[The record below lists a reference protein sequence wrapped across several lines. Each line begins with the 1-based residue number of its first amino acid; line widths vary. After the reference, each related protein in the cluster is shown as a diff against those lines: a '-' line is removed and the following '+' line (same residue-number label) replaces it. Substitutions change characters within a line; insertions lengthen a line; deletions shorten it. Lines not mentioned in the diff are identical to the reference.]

1 MTSSNNYL
9 LILNSL
15 NDIKLNL
22 NNEETFVYSLNSG
35 SLKNKNSQS
44 LNSYKKFH
52 KIAFDIKDQYI
63 NLIGNLSKYF
73 ENTNSFNGKNFFYF
87 TEISAKRTEYLKN
100 FDSICHIFFIKS
112 IIDKYNINKIIYYN
126 VSDEIIATINSFSNI
141 KFEIL
146 KKYKNIQYQKQK
158 IFLRQVNFAAKILFL
173 KILLLFF
180 SKKKFQTSDNYYF
193 STYPKNFNNEYQ
205 IKYGEYYK
213 KNSVFI
219 LSLLTDNIHQKF
231 NISKFFNI
239 IKSLNKRFIHN
250 YIISDSYI
258 KFKDISFFMIA
269 SVKFRNIFKKN
280 LNHFTINNLDFS
292 SIIKSDFEKSY
303 ERYVRLLTISRS
315 YIRLA
320 KKIEHQA
327 NFHYYL
333 FEYPYGRMLSL
344 SFSKSNINR
353 VGFQHGPAGYLK
365 MICYISEVEKNYM
378 YSNKI
383 LPNSIA
389 VEDFISQKIYEA
401 GNYSNI
407 SIMPEVYRLKYLNK
421 IKRLNPLDNHHLI
434 ACGLH
439 DGLMIF
445 KIMLKKIKLNKN
457 INYILKLHPKAANHE
472 IINLVNYY
480 NLKNLKI
487 AEQQIEYYLEY
498 IDKVYFSYTS
508 IGNEAAFLGIK
519 KEILYSSF
527 KLNESIFCN
536 KENFVN

>member
-9 LILNSL
+9 LVLNSI
-15 NDIKLNL
+15 NDVKLNL
-22 NNEETFVYSLNSG
+22 NNEQTFVYSLNSG
-35 SLKNKNSQS
+35 FLKDRNSES

-52 KIAFDIKDQYI
+52 KIAFEIKDQYV
-63 NLIGNLSKYF
+63 NLIGNLSNYF
-73 ENTNSFNGKNFFYF
+73 ENNNSFNSKNFFYF
-87 TEISAKRTEYLKN
+87 TEISTKRTEYLKN

-112 IIDKYNINKIIYYN
+112 IIKEYNINNIIYYN
-126 VSDEIIATINSFSNI
+126 VPDEIITTINSFSKI
-141 KFEIL
+141 KYEIL
-146 KKYKNIQYQKQK
+146 KKYKNLQYKKYK
-158 IFLRQVNFAAKILFL
+158 IFLRQTNFAIKILFL
-173 KILLLFF
+173 KILLLFI
-180 SKKKFQTSDNYYF
+180 SKKKFKISDNYYF
-193 STYPKNFNNEYQ
+193 STYPKNFNNENQ
-205 IKYGEYYK
+205 IKYGKYYK
-213 KNSVFI
+213 KNSVYI

-231 NISKFFNI
+231 KISKFFKITKN
-239 IKSLNKRFIHN
+239 LNKKFIHN

-258 KFKDISFFMIA
+258 KFKDIFFFIIA
-269 SVKFRNIFKKN
+269 SIKFRNIFKKN
-280 LNHFTINNLDFS
+280 LNNFIINNVDFA
-292 SIIKSDFEKSY
+292 SIIESDFKKSY
-303 ERYVRLLTISRS
+303 ERLVRLLTISRS

-320 KKIEHQA
+320 KKIEHTA

-365 MICYISEVEKNYM
+365 MICYISEVEKNFM
-378 YSNKI
+378 YSNKL
-383 LPNSIA
+383 LPNSIV
-389 VEDFISQKIYEA
+389 VEDMISQKIYKA
-401 GNYSNI
+401 GNYLNL

-421 IKRLNPLDNHHLI
+421 IKRLNPLENNHLI

-445 KIMLKKIKLNKN
+445 KIMLKKIKLNKK

-487 AEQQIEYYLEY
+487 AEHQIEYYLEY

-536 KENFVN
+536 KEKFVN